1 MATEKGVWN
10 VQEVR
15 DKQLLGEWSY
25 DGAGQLWTTGWNIYG
40 ALGLNQAGPS
50 IQISSPTQVPGTNWY
65 EVSYPKQY
73 GRALGMKTD
82 GSVWGWGAGADGN
95 LGLNEGSTQRSSPVQ
110 IMAGPG
116 SVGALQAATL
126 TSMVSD
132 SDGNLWMWG
141 ENNQGQLGH
150 NQPDNKKVSSPI
162 QIPGTWS
169 KNISL
174 SVSVA
179 GGVKTDGTL
188 WLWGLQ
194 SNGTLGQNET
204 YNPSKKHRSSPS
216 QVGSSSDWSTS
227 RGGLSISSGVMALKT
242 NGTLWMWGYG
252 GNGGLGQNDKTSRS
266 SPVQIPGTTW
276 AWVGNF
282 GGSSSAIKTNGTFWS
297 WGYNNAGMLGHNN
310 QTEYSSPKQVGTN
323 TNWSKSWQNELT
335 SAAIKTDGTAWTWGA
350 AGRGQQGHNDTT
362 QYSSPKQV
370 PGTYSWLS
378 IANYQGGFIR

>member
-1 MATEKGVWN
+1 M
-10 VQEVR
+10 
-15 DKQLLGEWSY
+15 
-25 DGAGQLWTTGWNIYG
+25 
-40 ALGLNQAGPS
+40 
-50 IQISSPTQVPGTNWY
+50 
-65 EVSYPKQY
+65 
-73 GRALGMKTD
+73 
-82 GSVWGWGAGADGN
+82 
-95 LGLNEGSTQRSSPVQ
+95 
-110 IMAGPG
+110 
-116 SVGALQAATL
+116 
-126 TSMVSD
+126 
-132 SDGNLWMWG
+132 
-141 ENNQGQLGH
+141 GH

-242 NGTLWMWGYG
+242 NGTLWMCGYG

-310 QTEYSSPKQVGTN
+310 QTEYSSPKQIPGTWKTDHFSTAQINSSTAAIKADGTLWTWGQNEVGQLGLNQNATSGTYNYSSPKQVGTN
-323 TNWSKSWQNELT
+323 TNWLAVGGI
-335 SAAIKTDGTAWTWGA
+335 SATDKNFFAL
-350 AGRGQQGHNDTT
+350 R
-362 QYSSPKQV
+362 K
-370 PGTYSWLS
+370 
-378 IANYQGGFIR
+378 